1 MCAFI
6 GTEARLLLIA
16 TVPIG
21 LRYRQSYSQIYML
34 THTPTHTRA
43 CTPACV
49 HISRCCW
56 MFVDCCL
63 QFDSLAPSPTLAS
76 SVCSSTLPARG
87 DASAQKLCQPNKCSV
102 ALLLCSRVRSSID
115 QATLEVIARQSSWQC
130 ARHRQPAT
138 CVCVCVT
145 PLSTVLCG
153 RPVQPVQAVQPAA
166 HRGGLWQANGQH
178 ASLNLCHETI
188 AR

>member
-1 MCAFI
+1 MGGRGGLVEGCVNLIIVRQICANTAAKSVCAFI

-21 LRYRQSYSQIYML
+21 LRYGQSYSQIYML

-63 QFDSLAPSPTLAS
+63 QFDSLAPSPTRRQFRLQFDTSCTRRRVGPETVSAEQ
-76 SVCSSTLPARG
+76 VRCCST
-87 DASAQKLCQPNKCSV
+87 
-102 ALLLCSRVRSSID
+102 ALL
-115 QATLEVIARQSSWQC
+115 T
-130 ARHRQPAT
+130 
-138 CVCVCVT
+138 
-145 PLSTVLCG
+145 
-153 RPVQPVQAVQPAA
+153 
-166 HRGGLWQANGQH
+166 GQVKH
-178 ASLNLCHETI
+178 
-188 AR
+188 